1 MLKTAFVGES
11 IHGMVQSA
19 IISFVDESKRP
30 KIEMMYQF
38 D

>member
-1 MLKTAFVGES
+1 MLKTSFVGES

-19 IISFVDESKRP
+19 MISFDGESKYP